1 MAVTDVQ
8 RGDSAIALRSCAHSP
23 GRKVYCRLKLTISHD
38 PGRIER
44 EIRLWL
50 RDCETEYYLDFRTCL
65 DLSAVV
71 IAQGRNYISWFCGK
85 CGTELFRRSL
95 RRRPLAAYGHRG
107 RARVRQRY
115 RGRIKCRNR
124 ERHGPCLLVWR
135 LDE

>member
-107 RARVRQRY
+107 
-115 RGRIKCRNR
+115 
-124 ERHGPCLLVWR
+124 EHGFVNGTEAASSAAIVSAMAPACSFGA
-135 LDE
+135 

>member
-71 IAQGRNYISWFCGK
+71 IDKDATTSHGFVENAAPNYS
-85 CGTELFRRSL
+85 
-95 RRRPLAAYGHRG
+95 AA
-107 RARVRQRY
+107 
-115 RGRIKCRNR
+115 
-124 ERHGPCLLVWR
+124 L
-135 LDE
+135 